1 MPKQPAIPK
10 PPRNDE
16 VGSKSLTA
24 AEMPEWLD
32 AGRVSASSMHALY
45 SGMAASTR
53 EGDPVRI
60 LWLYSGDDHV
70 SVGASQNPAADLDL
84 AACAAQGVPV
94 LRRPLGGGAVWV
106 ETDQPCFFLVLPRN
120 KLARGHRH
128 LFSLGMG
135 LAMGVLRLL
144 GLESVEARS
153 QDIWIHGRKI
163 MGTGAATLDKG
174 CVFGASF
181 LRRFPAERFLSC
193 VFAPSDGYREWVLPA
208 LREGVTDC
216 EREMSPPPVASDFRD
231 AMHVAVRQRFGV
243 LPLMRELD
251 PALRDAWITRG
262 REELDDLEQGQTR
275 PAVPSGIRINRANH
289 VFETDSRCGRLRL
302 HLTGTVIRRI
312 WCEDPRINA
321 VLQARAV
328 GLAPERLVLR
338 GSLSQG
344 VGPSL
349 ADEISCRVDAL
360 YRGIRTP

>member
-1 MPKQPAIPK
+1 MTPA
-10 PPRNDE
+10 E
-16 VGSKSLTA
+16 T
-24 AEMPEWLD
+24 PEWLD
-32 AGRVSASSMHALY
+32 AGRVSARSMHPLY
-45 SGMAASTR
+45 TGMAASTR
-53 EGDPVRI
+53 EGDPVRV
-60 LWLYSGDDHV
+60 LWLYSGEDHV

-84 AACAAQGVPV
+84 AACAAQGIPV
-94 LRRPLGGGAVWV
+94 LRRPLGGGAVWL
-106 ETDQPCFFLVLPRN
+106 EADQPCFFLVVPRN

-135 LAMGVLRLL
+135 LAMAVLRHL
-144 GLESVEARS
+144 GLENVEARS

-163 MGTGAATLDKG
+163 MGTGAATVDRG

-216 EREMSPPPVASDFRD
+216 ERELLPPPEASDFRE
-231 AMHVAVRQRFGV
+231 ALHEALRQRFGV
-243 LPLMRELD
+243 PPVTCNLD
-251 PALRDAWITRG
+251 PGLRDTWIIRG

-275 PAVPSGIRINRANH
+275 AAVPSGIRINRANH
-289 VFETDSRCGRLRL
+289 VFETNSRCGRLRL
-302 HLTGTVIRRI
+302 HITGTVIRRI
-312 WCEDPRINA
+312 WCEDPQINA
-321 VLQARAV
+321 TLQERVV

-338 GSLSQG
+338 GSLSQ
-344 VGPSL
+344 VMATPL